1 MKKSTLIL
9 KLTVAAAMLLSAGA
23 AFAAEEA
30 AQAAEAVQKAPSNAL
45 YYAIA
50 ITMSI
55 GSLSAG
61 FAVGKVGSA
70 AMGAAAEKP
79 ELLGKAIPFVGL
91 GEGIALF
98 GFLISL
104 FLVFKI

>member
-1 MKKSTLIL
+1 MFSKTTKATVLIM
-9 KLTVAAAMLLSAGA
+9 TVLCAGVA
-23 AFAAEEA
+23 LAEGDAQA
-30 AQAAEAVQKAPSNAL
+30 AQAAAPAINPAIF
-45 YYAIA
+45 YAIA
-50 ITMSI
+50 SIMGI
-55 GSLSAG
+55 GSISAG
-61 FAVGKVGSA
+61 YAVGKVGAA

-79 ELLGKAIPFVGL
+79 ELLGKAIAFVGL

>member
-1 MKKSTLIL
+1 MLSQTKTMRNLVVL
-9 KLTVAAAMLLSAGA
+9 LTVICAFSAFAEGDAEAAAATTHQVP
-23 AFAAEEA
+23 
-30 AQAAEAVQKAPSNAL
+30 QAIF
-45 YYAIA
+45 YAIA
-50 ITMSI
+50 AIMTFGSI
-55 GSLSAG
+55 SAG
-61 FAVGKVGSA
+61 YAVGKVGAA

-79 ELLGKAIPFVGL
+79 EMLGKAIAFVGL

>member
-1 MKKSTLIL
+1 MFSNTTKATVLIL
-9 KLTVAAAMLLSAGA
+9 TALCAGVALAEGDAQTAQTAAGT
-23 AFAAEEA
+23 
-30 AQAAEAVQKAPSNAL
+30 AVNPAIF
-45 YYAIA
+45 YAIA
-50 ITMSI
+50 AIMGI

-61 FAVGKVGSA
+61 YAVGKVGAA

-79 ELLGKAIPFVGL
+79 ELLGKAIAFVGL